1 MNPALAKGLVMNS
14 ERKSWVKISV
24 IGAGNVGALSAMRM
38 AELKLGDIV
47 LIDIAKGIAQGK
59 GLDLEDARQVLKTN
73 YNIKGSDDIN
83 NIRDSG
89 VIVITAGLARKP
101 GMTREELLA
110 KNASILKSVC
120 LNISRLA
127 PESIVVVVTNPLDL
141 MTYLAL
147 KVTGFSRNKIIGMG
161 GSLDASRFANLIS
174 QELNLN
180 PADITPVVIGA
191 HGQGMIPLARHTKI
205 NGESLEK
212 ILDREKIDNLVKRTV
227 ERGAEIVSYLGSGSA
242 FFAPSAAVADLVKA
256 ISKDEKKVLAAC
268 AYLDGEYGVKGICIG
283 VPVRLGKN
291 GIEDIIELELSD
303 SEKNEFLNSAESI
316 QNLLKQLA
324 F

>member
-1 MNPALAKGLVMNS
+1 M
-14 ERKSWVKISV
+14 KISV

-47 LIDIAKGIAQGK
+47 LVDIAKGIACGK
-59 GLDLEDARQVLKTN
+59 GLDLEDARQILKTN

-83 NIRDSG
+83 IIKDSD
-89 VIVITAGLARKP
+89 VVVVTAGLARKP

-110 KNASILKSVC
+110 KNASILKDVC
-120 LNISRLA
+120 LNIKKLSPNA
-127 PESIVVVVTNPLDL
+127 VVVVVTNPLDL

-147 KVTGFSRNKIIGMG
+147 KVTGFSKNKIIGMG
-161 GSLDASRFANLIS
+161 VSLDASRFANLIA

-180 PADITPVVIGA
+180 VTDIVPVVIGA
-191 HGQGMIPLARHTKI
+191 HGQGMIPLARHTKVK
-205 NGESLEK
+205 GESLEK
-212 ILDREKIDNLVKRTV
+212 ILNKERIDSLLKRTV

-242 FFAPSAAVADLVKA
+242 FFAPSAAVAEVVKA
-256 ISKDEKKVLAAC
+256 IVRDEKKTLGAC
-268 AYLDGEYGVKGICIG
+268 AYLNGEYGIKEICIG
-283 VPVRLGKN
+283 VPVCLGNN

-303 SEKNEFLNSAESI
+303 SEKKDLLNSANSI
-316 QNLLKQLA
+316 QNLLRQLS